1 MMVRMKVYFA
11 GFGPGDKD
19 LLTLKTYRLLKEA
32 DIIIYPGSLI
42 DEDLLSEFKAEK
54 VNSHGMKLEEIIDLI
69 ERAVRSGKKIVRLQ
83 SGDPSI
89 YGAIAEQ
96 TRELEKRGIE
106 YEIVPGVSSVFAAS
120 AALKAELTMPG
131 IAEFVFIGRPKGRTL
146 DEDYL
151 DVVAHL
157 PCTVVILLGVDKMRY
172 IAEKV
177 AEVRG
182 KDEPVAVV
190 YHASREDEKIIT
202 GTLADIADKV
212 EKESIKRTAV
222 VVIGRVLKKEGRRS
236 VLYG

>member
-1 MMVRMKVYFA
+1 MKVYFA
-11 GFGPGDKD
+11 GFGPGDPE
-19 LLTLKTYRLLKEA
+19 LLTLKAYGLLKEA
-32 DIIIYPGSLI
+32 DLIIYPGSLI
-42 DEDLLSEFKAEK
+42 SEDALSEFEAEK

-69 ERAVRSGKKIVRLQ
+69 ENAVKSGKKVVRLQ

-106 YEIVPGVSSVFAAS
+106 YEIIPGVSSIFAS
-120 AALKAELTMPG
+120 AASLKAELTMPG
-131 IAEFVFIGRPKGRTL
+131 VAEFVFVGRPKGRTL

-151 DVVAHL
+151 DVVAPL
-157 PCTVVILLGVDKMRY
+157 PCTIVILLGVDKIRY
-172 IAEKV
+172 VAEKV

-182 KDEPVAVV
+182 KDEPAAVV
-190 YHASREDEKIIT
+190 YHASREDEKVIT

-212 EKESIKRTAV
+212 EAEGIKRTAV
-222 VVIGRVLKKEGRRS
+222 IIIGKALKKEGRRS